1 MSALLDLIRD
11 LEDVDPIIKIQAAEK
26 LQRLSSGDLSGLLP
40 FKAKLMQLA
49 GKANQQEVRWH
60 MAQLLPSLQLSAGE
74 REDLKQLFISYLDD
88 ESYIVQIS
96 ALKALADMALEDES
110 IKPDVTQVLE
120 ENLAS
125 GVPAI
130 QARCKRLLF
139 QLREE
144 SSY

>member
-1 MSALLDLIRD
+1 
-11 LEDVDPIIKIQAAEK
+11 
-26 LQRLSSGDLSGLLP
+26 LLP

-60 MAQLLPSLQLSAGE
+60 MAQLLPSLQLTTVE
-74 REDLKQLFISYLDD
+74 QEEVKQLFISYLDD
-88 ESYIVQIS
+88 DSYIVQIS
-96 ALKALADMALEDES
+96 ALQALTDMALEDES

-125 GVPAI
+125 GAPAI
-130 QARCKRLLF
+130 QSRCQKLLS